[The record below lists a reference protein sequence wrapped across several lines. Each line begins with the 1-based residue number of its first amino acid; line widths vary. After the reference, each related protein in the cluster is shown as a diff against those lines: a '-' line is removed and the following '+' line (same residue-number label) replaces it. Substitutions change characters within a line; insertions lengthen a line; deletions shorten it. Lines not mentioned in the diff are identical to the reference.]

1 LRPIAIKSEKRNK
14 YFYIKKQGNLNLTAL
29 ANRTSQHILSTSSN
43 LLGICLFVITSLHI
57 GDKSNNSLID
67 EFTAI
72 IALLL
77 TISSVLSFFSIR
89 TPNIKKKYQLETI
102 GDKFFIVS
110 LFGIFAIIIFIIITY
125 WGK

>member
-1 LRPIAIKSEKRNK
+1 
-14 YFYIKKQGNLNLTAL
+14 
-29 ANRTSQHILSTSSN
+29 
-43 LLGICLFVITSLHI
+43 LHI

-77 TISSVLSFFSIR
+77 TISSVFSFFSIR
-89 TPNIKKKYQLETI
+89 TGNINKKQQLESTA
-102 GDKFFIVS
+102 DKFFIVS